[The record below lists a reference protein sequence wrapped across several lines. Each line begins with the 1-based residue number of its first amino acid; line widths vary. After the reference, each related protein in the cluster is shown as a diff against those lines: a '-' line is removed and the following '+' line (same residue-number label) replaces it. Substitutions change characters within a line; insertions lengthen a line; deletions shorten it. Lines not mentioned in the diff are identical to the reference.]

1 MALTL
6 DSLVGWSVRIA
17 GILLACRMAY
27 TIRLYA
33 INTYGLVIH
42 EFDPWFNYRA
52 TEYLAA
58 NGWTPFFQWFDHES
72 WYPLGRPVGTTIYPG
87 MQITAVALWNSLNAV
102 GYEISLNDTCCM
114 MPAWFG
120 VLATIFLG
128 MMTWESTG
136 SANAGVVSALIMS
149 IVPAHIMRSVGGGFD
164 NESVAMTCMMLTFY
178 MWVRSL
184 RGSQDDA
191 TKYSSSSLVYG
202 VLSGLAYIYMVA
214 TWGGYVFVL
223 NMIGVHTGLLV
234 VLGRYTPSLHM
245 TFTLFYAI
253 GTFGA
258 TFVPVVGYTPLK
270 SLEQLPCLAVF
281 GGLQLLEFARRIA
294 VTKGMSPYE
303 HNMFR
308 VKVFGVAGCVA
319 CAIIAML
326 APTGYFGPISSRIR
340 SLFVAHTRTGNPLV
354 DSVAEHQPA
363 SAQAYW
369 QYLYYICYVAPI
381 GFVLTLYP
389 STDAR
394 LFLTSYAVV
403 AYYFSLK
410 MARLIVLIGPIG
422 SALGGAAIGIGLDW
436 ALVQLFSSEVAADSE
451 PAAAEED
458 KAEPKAKKG
467 GKPRR
472 TKKSKSGTKTD
483 PIAALAGIYDSPMG
497 RLARKATSGFII
509 LMPLLYS
516 MDFYAYC
523 QRLGEAM
530 SNPSIMYQGQLGNG
544 ETVMVDDYREAYWWL
559 RDKTPSDSRVMA
571 WWDYGYQ
578 IAGIANR
585 TTIADGNTW
594 NHEHIATLGKC
605 LVSPEKES
613 HKMVKHLADYV
624 LLWAGGG
631 GDDLAK
637 SPHMARISNS
647 VYDGICPGDPTCRMF
662 GFVDN
667 QMTPTPM
674 MSNSMLF
681 RLHNHNVKDTKADPK
696 LWEDVFRSRF
706 GKVRIFRVR
715 NVDKESKKWV
725 ANPENRI
732 CDAPGSWYCTGQYP
746 PKLRKFLKKKKAFQ
760 QLEDFNA
767 KKSKKADAY
776 NKEYM
781 KRMGGN

>member
-1 MALTL
+1 
-6 DSLVGWSVRIA
+6 
-17 GILLACRMAY
+17 
-27 TIRLYA
+27 
-33 INTYGLVIH
+33 
-42 EFDPWFNYRA
+42 
-52 TEYLAA
+52 
-58 NGWTPFFQWFDHES
+58 
-72 WYPLGRPVGTTIYPG
+72 
-87 MQITAVALWNSLNAV
+87 
-102 GYEISLNDTCCM
+102 
-114 MPAWFG
+114 
-120 VLATIFLG
+120 
-128 MMTWESTG
+128 
-136 SANAGVVSALIMS
+136 
-149 IVPAHIMRSVGGGFD
+149 
-164 NESVAMTCMMLTFY
+164 
-178 MWVRSL
+178 
-184 RGSQDDA
+184 
-191 TKYSSSSLVYG
+191 
-202 VLSGLAYIYMVA
+202 
-214 TWGGYVFVL
+214 
-223 NMIGVHTGLLV
+223 
-234 VLGRYTPSLHM
+234 
-245 TFTLFYAI
+245 
-253 GTFGA
+253 
-258 TFVPVVGYTPLK
+258 
-270 SLEQLPCLAVF
+270 
-281 GGLQLLEFARRIA
+281 
-294 VTKGMSPYE
+294 
-303 HNMFR
+303 
-308 VKVFGVAGCVA
+308 
-319 CAIIAML
+319 ML

-369 QYLYYICYVAPI
+369 QYLYYIVYIAPI
-381 GFVLTLYP
+381 GFVLTLWP
-389 STDAR
+389 VNDAR

-410 MARLIVLIGPIG
+410 MARLIVLIGPIA
-422 SALGGAAIGIGLDW
+422 SALGGAALGLGLDW
-436 ALVQLFSSEVAADSE
+436 ALHQLL
-451 PAAAEED
+451 AAEVDEED
-458 KAEPKAKKG
+458 VKEEEPEPKAKKASAKA

-472 TKKSKSGTKTD
+472 SRKSKGGAGTNPVDEVMK
-483 PIAALAGIYDSPMG
+483 IYNSPMG
-497 RLARKATSGFII
+497 RLVRKGVSAGII
-509 LMPLLYS
+509 IFPCLYT

-559 RDKTPSDSRVMA
+559 KNKTPEDSRVMA

-613 HKMVKHLADYV
+613 HKMVKHLADYI

-674 MSNSMLF
+674 MQASMLF
-681 RLHNHNVKDTKADPK
+681 RLHNHNVKQNKADPK

-725 ANPENRI
+725 ANPDNRI
-732 CDAPGSWYCTGQYP
+732 CDAPGSWYAHVMSAGCPTHPLVLLACLLHHLPHCVVRLVYI
-746 PKLRKFLKKKKAFQ
+746 L
-760 QLEDFNA
+760 
-767 KKSKKADAY
+767 
-776 NKEYM
+776 
-781 KRMGGN
+781 